1 MWSCRK
7 MGVVRGRTG
16 EEWEG
21 KGCGCDHGGCIGRS
35 DGDGVMAMVSW
46 QWCHGNGVMAMV
58 SWQWCHGNGD
68 DTGLRSHPLKSTVMR
83 SYKSGWKG
91 GGVAVGVVMD
101 GNVVFIQLLSPSL
114 PHKHSEDPIT
124 A

>member
-58 SWQWCHGNGD
+58 SWQWCHGNG
-68 DTGLRSHPLKSTVMR
+68 VM
-83 SYKSGWKG
+83 
-91 GGVAVGVVMD
+91 VMAMTLD
-101 GNVVFIQLLSPSL
+101 YEAIHWRAQ
-114 PHKHSEDPIT
+114 
-124 A
+124 